1 VTEALKTGVRRW
13 VLLRHELPGG
23 EWHYDWMIQRSDEAD
38 APLLTFRVFVRPDDA
53 TVLEFAA
60 ERLGDHRAVYLEYE
74 GEVSGGRGRVDRVAA
89 GVVESLRESAE
100 RVDVRLAGVGEWRG
114 ARVEGTGWE
123 FRRG

>member
-1 VTEALKTGVRRW
+1 MTEALKTGARRW

-23 EWHYDWMIQRSDEAD
+23 EWHYDWMIQRSDEAG

-53 TVLEFAA
+53 AVREFAA
-60 ERLGDHRAVYLEYE
+60 ERIGDHRSVYLEYE
-74 GEVSGGRGRVDRVAA
+74 GEVSGGRGRVDRVTA
-89 GVVESLRESAE
+89 GAVESLRESPE

-114 ARVEGTGWE
+114 VRTDGAGWE

>member
-1 VTEALKTGVRRW
+1 VEALMTGARRW

-23 EWHYDWMIQRSDEAD
+23 EWHYDWMIQRSDEAV

-53 TVLEFAA
+53 AVREFAA

-74 GEVSGGRGRVDRVAA
+74 GEVSGGRGRVDRLAA

-114 ARVEGTGWE
+114 VRVDGASWE

>member
-1 VTEALKTGVRRW
+1 MTGARRW

-23 EWHYDWMIQRSDEAD
+23 EWHYDWMIQRSDEAG

-53 TVLEFAA
+53 AVREFAA

-74 GEVSGGRGRVDRVAA
+74 GEVSGGRGRVDRVTA
-89 GVVESLRESAE
+89 GAVESLRESAD

-114 ARVEGTGWE
+114 VRVEGAGWE